1 MSPYVYFKLHIFYI
15 VIIPSIT
22 AIIPLTSLSLQ
33 AFGSTTITC
42 EAQGGPRLIIRWY
55 KANQLVLSGQIG
67 NTSLSYDIP
76 SANVTDNGD
85 YTCVASID
93 DYEVNST
100 SINILGKQWSLIIF
114 N

>member
-1 MSPYVYFKLHIFYI
+1 M
-15 VIIPSIT
+15 PSII
-22 AIIPLTSLSLQ
+22 AIFPMTSLSLQ

-100 SINILGKQWSLIIF
+100 SINILGKQWNLIIF